1 MQNSSKPERLIFLLL
16 VPFYCIGILLHSIEA
31 TLPLMLLFT
40 PYTIAATSIL
50 GFAFEIKAR
59 NRNLLIWAVVTLLVT
74 LCLEIVGV
82 ATSLVFGAYT
92 YGQTL
97 GLKLLGVPLLIGIN
111 WTIIIMGIAQVAV
124 RVLEKPLLAAFATAI
139 FTVVFDYVM
148 EPVAIAFDYWTWA
161 EGDIPL
167 QNYIAWFCIAFVF
180 ALLFA
185 QHKLTTTNKVP
196 TLIVGIQFVFFT
208 GLRVFA
214 L

>member
-1 MQNSSKPERLIFLLL
+1 MQNSSKPERLILLLL

-59 NRNLLIWAVVTLLVT
+59 NRNLLIWAVVTLFVT

-124 RVLEKPLLAAFATAI
+124 RVLEKPLLAAFATASL
-139 FTVVFDYVM
+139 TVVFDYVM

>member
-1 MQNSSKPERLIFLLL
+1 MQNSSTPERLILLLL

>member
-1 MQNSSKPERLIFLLL
+1 MQNSSKPERLILLLL

-124 RVLEKPLLAAFATAI
+124 GMLKKPLLAAFATAI

>member
-1 MQNSSKPERLIFLLL
+1 MQNSSKPERLILLLL